1 MNVLEDFYYGNIE
14 PQEIKTKLTPKLKSK
29 LKTLSETEE
38 KLETQLS
45 PEAMKTFSEYRDL
58 YNEFMCI
65 SCCDSFISGMKLGAK
80 MTHELFL

>member
-1 MNVLEDFYYGNIE
+1 MNILENFYYGNIE
-14 PQEIKTKLTPKLKSK
+14 PQELNTNLRPKLKTKLKE
-29 LKTLSETEE
+29 LSDVEE

-45 PEAMKTFSEYRDL
+45 PEVMKTFSEYRDL

-65 SCCDSFISGMKLGAK
+65 SCCDSFIGGMRLGAQ